1 MNKKK
6 IAIVIGAIGL
16 IGMFAFPS
24 PQQNFLYYIGFVA
37 LIIALIVFVLKKK

>member
-1 MNKKK
+1 MDKNK
-6 IAIVIGAIGL
+6 IAIIIGVIGL

-24 PQQNFLYYIGFVA
+24 PEQNFLYYIGFVA

>member
-1 MNKKK
+1 MDKKN
-6 IAIVIGAIGL
+6 IAIVIGAFGL

-37 LIIALIVFVLKKK
+37 LIVALIVFILKKK